1 MTRQTRRLLT
11 AALMLAACWPAPARA
26 QVDEYGVKAAFVRN
40 FIAFVEWPPAR
51 MAGTDPLQLCIFNS
65 SPITQKLTTLNIDA
79 VKGHRVQVHAIT
91 AIPDVGTCHVV
102 FVPTSERAQ
111 LAEINSRYKGSGL
124 LTISEEATDRSGAVI
139 NMYLAGNKMTFDVD
153 LAAADSLSVRVS
165 SKLAALARRV
175 HGASTPARSFGD

>member
-1 MTRQTRRLLT
+1 MFLAFGLLT
-11 AALMLAACWPAPARA
+11 ATAVLAVLWPVFRRQRPMDR
-26 QVDEYGVKAAFVRN
+26 ERF
-40 FIAFVEWPPAR
+40 E
-51 MAGTDPLQLCIFNS
+51 L
-65 SPITQKLTTLNIDA
+65 A
-79 VKGHRVQVHAIT
+79 VYR
-91 AIPDVGTCHVV
+91 D
-102 FVPTSERAQ
+102 Q

-153 LAAADSLSVRVS
+153 LAAADRLSVRVS